1 MEEEKMIKMF
11 TKKRKGFTLI
21 ELIVV
26 IAILGILAA
35 LAIPRLTGTRD
46 NANRKAVLANLRTI
60 ESAISIAEA
69 DGKLLVAPDGTALN
83 PATPTLANLVAH
95 GYLASTVATNTVE
108 TAYGISATTP
118 YLATVT
124 LTANPYGT
132 TTAAGTYN
140 LTTLK
145 ASDSK
150 WQ

>member
-1 MEEEKMIKMF
+1 MIKLF

-69 DGKLLVAPDGTALN
+69 DGKLLVKPDGTAL
-83 PATPTLANLVAH
+83 TEPTLENLVAH
-95 GYLASTVATNTVE
+95 GYLASAIATNSVE
-108 TAYGISATTP
+108 TAYGISETTP

-132 TTAAGTYN
+132 ETPAGTYN
-140 LTTLK
+140 LTELK
-145 ASDSK
+145 ASDTK